1 MTGKQEGEKTV
12 ELFAL
17 EMNYYSLR
25 NCYPADREK
34 GEEYNYWVEYSAG
47 MESQDRVGVLQA
59 KRFGN
64 CPNSL

>member
-1 MTGKQEGEKTV
+1 MTGKQEREKAAA
-12 ELFAL
+12 LFAL

-25 NCYPADREK
+25 NYYPADPEK
-34 GEEYNYWVEYSAG
+34 AGEYNHWVEYSVG

-64 CPNSL
+64 CPNSR